1 MDRLITHLKITPLE
15 AYGHIEHIL
24 QQVRERE
31 GGGGGKGEKREGRG
45 DIENVK
51 IAGNIYNYFDLQVNA
66 VTASLWTTEIIQQK
80 QEKEEEEGKNG
91 GKTQATVDEDEV
103 SHSHAYF
110 RDHTPTHHTG
120 SGVQLG
126 QWYR

>member
-1 MDRLITHLKITPLE
+1 MLKF
-15 AYGHIEHIL
+15 
-24 QQVRERE
+24 
-31 GGGGGKGEKREGRG
+31 
-45 DIENVK
+45 
-51 IAGNIYNYFDLQVNA
+51 AGIICNYFDWQVNA

-80 QEKEEEEGKNG
+80 QEKEEEEKNG

-110 RDHTPTHHTG
+110 RDHTPTHYTG
-120 SGVQLG
+120 SGLQLG